1 MPAVKKDIKYYS
13 ALPLEK
19 LLAEL
24 HTSPQGLS
32 SRVIAERRLRFGCNK
47 MTVKNKFSR
56 WRGFFSRFKSPLVII
71 LLLSAGVSAFLG
83 EVVNSVIIATM
94 ILVGVILD
102 FYLEYHA
109 NVAVA
114 KLRAMVKSQADV
126 WRDGEKKEI
135 DIDQVCV
142 GDVVALNAGDLIP
155 ADARLITAKDFYVN
169 QSALT
174 GESLPIEKN
183 IADPENNMVF
193 FGTNVVSGSAQAV
206 VFKVGVE
213 TSFGAI
219 ATKLESAPI
228 ETDFDRGIKSFGY
241 LIMKVT
247 MFLVLFIFLA
257 NAVLKHN
264 YLEAFMFAIAV
275 AVGLTPELLPMVMSV
290 TMAKGSLKMAQKG
303 VIVKRLGSI
312 PNFGSMDVLCTDKTG
327 TLTEDKIH
335 LVKYVDVFGG
345 HSERVLLNAY
355 LNSFFQTG
363 IANPLDNAILNYKKM
378 PVGNYHKIDEIP
390 FDFARKKMSVVVETG
405 GKRFLVSKGAPEEVF
420 KICKYFGREG
430 EPHEFD
436 KAARQKVLELYQ
448 SLSSQGYRVLAL
460 AMGEVDADKKV
471 YEKEDEVDLELI
483 GYVAFLDPPKKDVKR
498 VLSELENAGI
508 AIKIITGDNEL
519 VTKKICEEIGLEI
532 KGILL
537 GQEIDG
543 LTDDALRVRAENTT
557 IFARFSP
564 DEKNRVINA
573 LKAGGHVVGYMGDG
587 INDAPSLKASDISI
601 SVNSAVD
608 VAKETADIILT
619 HKSLEVL
626 RDGVLEGRKT
636 FGNTIKYIMMG
647 LSSNFGNMFSVA
659 GATVFLP
666 FLPMLPIQILLN
678 NFIYDLGQITI
689 PTDNVDKEFVQ
700 KPKRW
705 NLKFI
710 RQFMLVFG
718 PISSLFDF
726 ITFFM
731 LLYFFHDQPAYFQ
744 TGWFMESLATQALV
758 VHVIRTRKIPF
769 FQSRPSRYLIIS
781 TFGCVALGWLIT
793 CLPIGRYFGFV
804 RLPWF
809 IWLIIA
815 GLVLVYLLL
824 VQLVKVWFYR
834 RHKI

>member
-1 MPAVKKDIKYYS
+1 MPAVKKDINYYS

-19 LLAEL
+19 LFAEL
-24 HTSPQGLS
+24 GTSAQGLS
-32 SRVIAERRLRFGCNK
+32 SRVIEERRLRYGCNK
-47 MTVKNKFSR
+47 ITAKNKFNR
-56 WRGFFSRFKSPLVII
+56 WRGFLSRFKSPLVLI
-71 LLLSAGVSAFLG
+71 LLLSAAVSAFLG
-83 EVVNSVIIATM
+83 EILNSAIIAFM
-94 ILVGVILD
+94 ILVGIVLD

-109 NVAVA
+109 NLAVA
-114 KLRAMVKSQADV
+114 KLKAMVKSQADV
-126 WRDGEKKEI
+126 WRDGVKKEI

-142 GDVVALNAGDLIP
+142 GDVVALSAGDLIP
-155 ADARLITAKDFYVN
+155 ADARLIAAKDFFVN

-174 GESLPIEKN
+174 GESLPMEKN
-183 IADPENNMVF
+183 LTAPEANMVF

-206 VFKVGVE
+206 VVKVGAE

-219 ATKLESAPI
+219 AAKLESAPV
-228 ETDFDRGIKSFGY
+228 ETDFDRGIKNFGF

-355 LNSFFQTG
+355 LNSYFQTG

-378 PVGNYHKIDEIP
+378 LVGDYRKIDEIP
-390 FDFARKKMSVVVETG
+390 FDFARKKMSVVVETN
-405 GKRFLVSKGAPEEVF
+405 GKRFLIAKGAPEEVF
-420 KICKYFGREG
+420 KSCTYYGREG

-436 KAARQKVLELYQ
+436 ATARQKVLELYQ

-460 AMGEVDADKKV
+460 AIGEVDADKKV
-471 YEKEDEVDLELI
+471 YEKEDETDLELV

-498 VLSELENAGI
+498 VLSELEASGI
-508 AIKIITGDNEL
+508 AVKIITGDNEL
-519 VTKKICEEIGLEI
+519 VTEKICQEIGLDI

-537 GQEIDG
+537 GREIDS

-557 IFARFSP
+557 VFARFSP

-573 LKAGGHVVGYMGDG
+573 LQSGGHVVGYMGDG
-587 INDAPSLKASDISI
+587 INDAPSLKAADISI

-619 HKSLEVL
+619 RKSLEVL

-659 GATVFLP
+659 AAAVFLP

-678 NFIYDLGQITI
+678 NFIYDLSQVTI
-689 PTDNVDKEFVQ
+689 PADNVDKEYVL

-726 ITFFM
+726 ITFFI
-731 LLYFFHDQPAYFQ
+731 LLYFFQHQPAYFQ

-758 VHVIRTRKIPF
+758 VHVIRTKKIPF
-769 FQSRPSRYLIIS
+769 LQSRPSKYLLIS
-781 TFGCVALGWLIT
+781 SFGCVALGWLIT
-793 CLPIGRYFGFV
+793 CLPVGHYFGFE
-804 RLPWF
+804 RLPWMIWF
-809 IWLIIA
+809 IIG
-815 GLVLVYLLL
+815 GLVLCYLLL